1 MTIQPVYTYKALVRE
16 IHDADTLTVDWDM
29 GADIIRANQKLRLYK
44 INAPELYVMAET
56 PTGLKKTR
64 NDLGFAARDALVK
77 LLTSNPTTTRTV
89 FGVPSLML
97 TVPAPVIMTTVLD
110 KTEKYG
116 RYLATLFVMQ
126 DKVQINVN
134 EWLQANGFAAAL

>member
-1 MTIQPVYTYKALVRE
+1 
-16 IHDADTLTVDWDM
+16 M